1 MLEKLDAKKPVSA
14 IYWDGAKSKYYV
26 KRFLVETSD
35 KKVSF
40 ISDSD
45 GSYLEVVS
53 TDYLPVAEIEFVKER
68 NKDQRLNLKI
78 NFEEFISVKG
88 LKAQG
93 NTLTTHKVKSI
104 NLMASLDP
112 LVETSTSDQEPD
124 KDDNNNDEGKSQII
138 LDF

>member
-1 MLEKLDAKKPVSA
+1 M
-14 IYWDGAKSKYYV
+14 
-26 KRFLVETSD
+26 VEPSD

-40 ISDSD
+40 ISDSN

-53 TDYLPVAEIEFVKER
+53 TDYLPLAEIEFVKER
-68 NKDQRLNLKI
+68 NKDQRPNLKI

-93 NTLTTHKVKSI
+93 NRLTTYKVKTI
-104 NLMASLDP
+104 NTLASLEP
-112 LVETSTSDQEPD
+112 SLETASTEESSD
-124 KDDNNNDEGKSQII
+124 DDGQSQII

>member
-1 MLEKLDAKKPVSA
+1 M
-14 IYWDGAKSKYYV
+14 
-26 KRFLVETSD
+26 VEPSD

-40 ISDSD
+40 ISDND

-68 NKDQRLNLKI
+68 NKDQRPNLKI

-88 LKAQG
+88 FKAQG
-93 NTLTTHKVKSI
+93 NTLTTYKVKSI
-104 NLMASLDP
+104 NLMESL
-112 LVETSTSDQEPD
+112 EPSAEKVLPED
-124 KDDNNNDEGKSQII
+124 VKDDNINDAEQSQTT